1 MLQFQLCSVFLDG
14 YKRLKCVYAVRT
26 NAGAWP
32 HTPPSANNN
41 PGGGQ
46 ANGHGEV
53 RCDHFDVNYSIPV
66 SPQPSV
72 KRKKKEEKK
81 THEALIGAIFPL
93 GL

>member
-1 MLQFQLCSVFLDG
+1 MNAAIPALQCFSERLQAAEECLRRAG
-14 YKRLKCVYAVRT
+14 KRWSLAS
-26 NAGAWP
+26 

-53 RCDHFDVNYSIPV
+53 RGDHFDVNYSIPV

-72 KRKKKEEKK
+72 
-81 THEALIGAIFPL
+81 
-93 GL
+93 